1 MISVDWLQSKRSRP
15 LRFLWGIQTFDVFKA
30 SYFSRWG
37 NCVLEN
43 ISYNFFFFYLML
55 TIVIWHQFHYSV
67 HGQCLGIKEGI
78 SRRES
83 VFPLKKGQM
92 IEGWTFHSSFC
103 FMSSNH
109 STDFNRIHQ
118 TVLVFTDSSLKKLSG
133 SQISME
139 EKLKVITSVCYL
151 RTCGYICV

>member
-1 MISVDWLQSKRSRP
+1 
-15 LRFLWGIQTFDVFKA
+15 
-30 SYFSRWG
+30 
-37 NCVLEN
+37 
-43 ISYNFFFFYLML
+43 ML

-109 STDFNRIHQ
+109 STNFNRIHQ
-118 TVLVFTDSSLKKLSG
+118 TVLVFTDSSLKKTVRQPDFHGRETKGYHIGLLFAYLWLHLCVERNHKKVNLGWASHCG
-133 SQISME
+133 DTTNYDHFRS
-139 EKLKVITSVCYL
+139 KLIIPVSEWMNSWYK
-151 RTCGYICV
+151 